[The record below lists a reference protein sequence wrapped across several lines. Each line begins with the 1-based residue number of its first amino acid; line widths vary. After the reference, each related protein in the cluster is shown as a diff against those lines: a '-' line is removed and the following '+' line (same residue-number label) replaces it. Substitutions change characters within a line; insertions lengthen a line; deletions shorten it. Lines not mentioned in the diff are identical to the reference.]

1 MKSIRNSS
9 ILAVTAVGLAGLLSG
24 GAAQA
29 QNLITDG
36 DFEACA
42 LNSVF
47 TLQSF
52 SVANAATHD
61 KWLDNDWKCVNDP
74 EADSPASGNYARYAK
89 AGENQQLFQGF
100 PVTSDSCVV
109 PGSKLNLS
117 FSYIAKGEPSVTL
130 DPRIIAYGFGPD
142 GTWSRFAGWPT
153 ADATLLLGATA
164 VGFPIPRQPNWA
176 SYEKEF
182 EVDDDYAAIA
192 VGFRFGFQ
200 GGQGGD
206 NVDFLQGLDNVDL
219 RLSYFPAEVDID
231 PNSLNRRSRGN
242 PVIAYISVPDCFDA
256 ADIDPETVQLTEING
271 DVLTPP
277 LDAYHWDVQ
286 GNLLMVQ
293 FSRQAVIA
301 ELGAYSDDLPG
312 DFELT
317 IEGELE
323 DGTAFS
329 AADTIYVFN

>member
-1 MKSIRNSS
+1 
-9 ILAVTAVGLAGLLSG
+9 
-24 GAAQA
+24 
-29 QNLITDG
+29 
-36 DFEACA
+36 

-47 TLQSF
+47 TTQSF

-61 KWLDNDWKCVNDP
+61 KWLDNDWKCVDDP
-74 EADSPASGNYARYAK
+74 EAGSPASGNYARYAK

-117 FSYIAKGEPSVTL
+117 FSYIAKGESSVTL

-142 GTWSRFAGWPT
+142 GTWSRFGPWPT
-153 ADATLLLGATA
+153 TDATLLLGATSGNPA
-164 VGFPIPRQPNWA
+164 NGFRIPRQSNWT

-182 EVDDDYAAIA
+182 EVDDDYTAIA
-192 VGFRFGFQ
+192 VGFRLGFQ

-256 ADIDPETVQLTEING
+256 GDIDPETVQLTEING
-271 DVLTPP
+271 VALTTP

-293 FSRQAVIA
+293 FSRQALIA
-301 ELGAYSDDLPG
+301 ELETYSPSNV
-312 DFELT
+312 ELT